1 MKNKKAINVILSTLL
16 VTLLLGCKG
25 NEKTDIGT
33 TDIETTEEI
42 KGEIQEDLKE
52 PKEDSYK
59 KIYLNVLNKYSDRI
73 VTYNQYRQ
81 ELDSEEWDEVYAAPI
96 AIEDITGDYVPELI
110 FIAQNT
116 EDDYSAGLYI
126 YTVENDEARQ
136 IYYDGSWDLQV
147 AGGTAYSLFQID
159 GESTLYGCNG
169 ECDEFTDERYYR
181 YDVCEDGSLIA
192 TELMTRYKSPNY
204 DYTDIISL
212 CTIAGEETS
221 EENFQNNL
229 DTLTCKMDRL
239 LIYNYKA
246 FDENANDAMYS
257 AKKLFLTYDE
267 AVSLLSK

>member
-1 MKNKKAINVILSTLL
+1 MRTIKNKKGTKVILSVMLVALL
-16 VTLLLGCKG
+16 AGCRD
-25 NEKTDIGT
+25 NEKADVEI
-33 TDIETTEEI
+33 TEEI
-42 KGEIQEDLKE
+42 KGGIQEEYLNE
-52 PKEDSYK
+52 PETDSYK
-59 KIYLNVLNKYSDRI
+59 KIYLNVLSKYSDRI
-73 VTYNQYRQ
+73 VSYNQYRQ
-81 ELDSEEWDEVYAAPI
+81 DLDSEEWNEVCAAPI

-110 FIAQNT
+110 FIAKNT
-116 EDDYSAGLYI
+116 EDDYSASLYI

-136 IYYDGSWDLQV
+136 IYYDGSWDLQA
-147 AGGTAYSLFQID
+147 AGGTAYSLFQIN
-159 GESTLYGCNG
+159 GESTLYGCND

-204 DYTDIISL
+204 DYTDIVSV

-221 EENFQNNL
+221 EEDFQNKL

-239 LIYNYKA
+239 LIYNYNP
-246 FDENANDAMYS
+246 FDENTNDAMHS